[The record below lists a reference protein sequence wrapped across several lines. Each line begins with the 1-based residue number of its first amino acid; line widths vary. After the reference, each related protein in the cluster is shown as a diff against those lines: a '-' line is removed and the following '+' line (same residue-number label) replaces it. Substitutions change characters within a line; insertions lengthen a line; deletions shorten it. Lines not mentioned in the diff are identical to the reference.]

1 MHITLIAGARPNFM
15 KIAPL
20 IHAIQA
26 AQQQGKNVQFRLV
39 HTGQHYD
46 KNMSDTFFEELG
58 IPTPDV
64 NLGCG
69 GGTQAEQTAHIM
81 VEFEK
86 DLLAHPTDIVLV
98 VGDVTSTMACS
109 IVAKKLNTKV
119 CHVEAGIRSW
129 DLTMPEEINRMVTD
143 SLADYMFTTS
153 EVANENLQRLG
164 AILMEN
170 KNKENTHSTSLNGLE
185 CNQPQTLSSELAA
198 SVTAN
203 TPNPLSQEQPVECS
217 QKQTKTILQRVWFV
231 GNVMIDTLLANR
243 ARFRKP
249 QVWDELGLHEKEYIV
264 MTMHRPAN
272 VDEENHLRSLMEQ
285 IITNVYGL
293 PIIFPIHPRTA
304 KIFYNLWGDEE
315 ALTKRF
321 PNLHIVEPMGY
332 LEFNYLVERA
342 KAVVTDSGG
351 ITEETTVMGVPCI
364 TLRDNTERPETC
376 TIGTNELIGTDPAAI
391 KPALD
396 ILFAGQWKKGAIPS
410 LWDGHTAERII
421 EILAGLE

>member
-1 MHITLIAGARPNFM
+1 MKITLIAGARPNFM
-15 KIAPL
+15 KIAAL
-20 IHAIQA
+20 MHAIQA
-26 AQQQGKNVQFRLV
+26 AQKQGKNVQYRLV

-46 KNMSDTFFEELG
+46 KNMSDTFFDELR
-58 IPTPDV
+58 IPAPDV

-81 VEFEK
+81 VAFEK
-86 DLLAHPTDIVLV
+86 ELLEHPTDVVLV

-153 EVANENLQRLG
+153 EVANRNLVRQG
-164 AILMEN
+164 ALLVESGEMRVESSS
-170 KNKENTHSTSLNGLE
+170 KVEGGKSLPE
-185 CNQPQTLSSELAA
+185 DKYAYERVPQ
-198 SVTAN
+198 
-203 TPNPLSQEQPVECS
+203 
-217 QKQTKTILQRVWFV
+217 KVWHV

-249 QVWDELGLHEKEYIV
+249 EVWDELGLREKEFVV

-272 VDEENHLRSLMEQ
+272 VDEENHLRAMMEQ
-285 IITNVYGL
+285 IIDNVHGL
-293 PIIFPIHPRTA
+293 PVIFPIHPRTA
-304 KIFYNLWGDEE
+304 KLFYGLWGNE
-315 ALTKRF
+315 AELAKRF

-376 TIGTNELIGTDPAAI
+376 TVGTNELIGTNPAAI

-396 ILFAGQWKKGAIPS
+396 KLFAGEWKKGAIPE

-421 EILAGLE
+421 SILEDL

>member
-20 IHAIQA
+20 IKAIQEWNELTNERLTNERSLI
-26 AQQQGKNVQFRLV
+26 QYRLV

-58 IPTPDV
+58 IPAPDV

-69 GGTQAEQTAHIM
+69 GGTQAEQTAAIM
-81 VEFEK
+81 VAFEK
-86 DLLAHPTDIVLV
+86 ELMAHPTDVVLV

-153 EVANENLQRLG
+153 EVANRNLVRLG
-164 AILMEN
+164 ATLMSERMN
-170 KNKENTHSTSLNGLE
+170 ELTNERSLQ
-185 CNQPQTLSSELAA
+185 C
-198 SVTAN
+198 
-203 TPNPLSQEQPVECS
+203 
-217 QKQTKTILQRVWFV
+217 VWFV

-249 QVWDELGLHEKEYIV
+249 QIWDELGLKEKEYIV

-272 VDEENHLRSLMEQ
+272 VDEETHLKALMEQ
-285 IITNVYGL
+285 IITNVRGL
-293 PIIFPIHPRTA
+293 PIVFPIHPRTA
-304 KIFYNLWGDEE
+304 LRLRELLNERSQTSSMSAIESLNDANKW
-315 ALTKRF
+315 A
-321 PNLHIVEPMGY
+321 NLHIVEPMGY

-376 TIGTNELIGTDPAAI
+376 TVGTNELIGTNPDAI
-391 KPALD
+391 KPAMD
-396 ILFAGQWKKGAIPS
+396 KLFAGEWKKGAIPE
-410 LWDGHTAERII
+410 LWDGHAAERII
-421 EILAGLE
+421 NILSTL

>member
-1 MHITLIAGARPNFM
+1 M
-15 KIAPL
+15 KIAAL
-20 IHAIQA
+20 IHATQA
-26 AQQQGKNVQFRLV
+26 AQKQGKNVQFRLV

-58 IPTPDV
+58 IPAPDV

-81 VEFEK
+81 VAFEK
-86 DLLAHPTDIVLV
+86 ELLEHPTDVVLV

-153 EVANENLQRLG
+153 EVANRNLVRQG
-164 AILMEN
+164 A
-170 KNKENTHSTSLNGLE
+170 
-185 CNQPQTLSSELAA
+185 EL
-198 SVTAN
+198 
-203 TPNPLSQEQPVECS
+203 VES
-217 QKQTKTILQRVWFV
+217 QKSKVESEKLPEDKYAYERVPQKVWHV

-249 QVWDELGLHEKEYIV
+249 EVWDELGLKEKEFVV

-272 VDEENHLRSLMEQ
+272 VDEENHLRAMMEQ
-285 IITNVYGL
+285 IIDNVHGL
-293 PIIFPIHPRTA
+293 PVIFPIHPRTA
-304 KIFYNLWGDEE
+304 KLFYGLWGNE
-315 ALTKRF
+315 AELAKRF
-321 PNLHIVEPMGY
+321 PNLHIVEPLGY

-376 TIGTNELIGTDPAAI
+376 TVGTNELIGTKPEAI

-396 ILFAGQWKKGAIPS
+396 KLFAGEWKKGAIPE
-410 LWDGHTAERII
+410 LWDGHAAERII
-421 EILAGLE
+421 SILAEL

>member
-1 MHITLIAGARPNFM
+1 MKITLIAGARPNFM
-15 KIAPL
+15 KVAP
-20 IHAIQA
+20 IIKAIKA
-26 AQQQGKNVQFRLV
+26 FNELKSEGVNELKNEGISYRLV

-58 IPTPDV
+58 IPAPDV

-69 GGTQAEQTAHIM
+69 GGSQAEQTAAIM
-81 VEFEK
+81 VAFEK
-86 DLLAHPTDIVLV
+86 ELMAHPTDVVLV

-153 EVANENLQRLG
+153 DVANRNLVRMG
-164 AILMEN
+164 ATLMNDGMSEA
-170 KNKENTHSTSLNGLE
+170 KPLNDGMMLE
-185 CNQPQTLSSELAA
+185 DKYAYERVPQ
-198 SVTAN
+198 
-203 TPNPLSQEQPVECS
+203 
-217 QKQTKTILQRVWFV
+217 KVWHV

-249 QVWDELGLHEKEYIV
+249 EVWDELGLKDKEFVV

-272 VDEENHLRSLMEQ
+272 VDEENHLRAMMEQ
-285 IITNVYGL
+285 IIDNVHGM
-293 PIIFPIHPRTA
+293 PVIFPIHPRTA
-304 KIFYNLWGDEE
+304 KMLRELMNDGMSATESLNDE
-315 ALTKRF
+315 RF

-376 TIGTNELIGTDPAAI
+376 TVGTNELIGTNPAAI

-396 ILFAGQWKKGAIPS
+396 KLFAGEWKKGAIPE
-410 LWDGHTAERII
+410 LWDGHAAERII
-421 EILAGLE
+421 AILADL

>member
-1 MHITLIAGARPNFM
+1 MKITLIAGARPNFM

-20 IHAIQA
+20 IKAIEKFNEQKVES
-26 AQQQGKNVQFRLV
+26 GKIAYRLV

-58 IPTPDV
+58 IPAPDA

-69 GGTQAEQTAHIM
+69 GGTQAEQTAAIM
-81 VEFEK
+81 MAFEK
-86 DLLAHPTDIVLV
+86 ELIAHPADIVLV

-109 IVAKKLNTKV
+109 IVAKKLNTRV

-129 DLTMPEEINRMVTD
+129 DLSMPEEINRMVTD

-153 EVANENLQRLG
+153 EVANRNLVRQG
-164 AILMEN
+164 ATMME
-170 KNKENTHSTSLNGLE
+170 KPLPDPLLKEREKCKVYG
-185 CNQPQTLSSELAA
+185 
-198 SVTAN
+198 
-203 TPNPLSQEQPVECS
+203 VECTDVENREMAED
-217 QKQTKTILQRVWFV
+217 KYAYERVPQRVWYV

-243 ARFRKP
+243 ARFRQP
-249 QVWDELGLHEKEYIV
+249 DVWNTLALQEKNYIV

-272 VDEENHLRSLMEQ
+272 VDEENHLRAMMEQ
-285 IITNVYGL
+285 IVDNAHGL
-293 PIIFPIHPRTA
+293 PIVFPIHPRTA
-304 KIFYNLWGDEE
+304 KLFYNLWGDEE
-315 ALTKRF
+315 TLAKRF
-321 PNLHIVEPMGY
+321 PNLHIVEPLGY

-376 TIGTNELIGTDPAAI
+376 TVGTNELIGTKPEAI

-396 ILFAGQWKKGAIPS
+396 KLFAGEWKKGGVPA

-421 EILAGLE
+421 AILAGLEVRGLEVRG

>member
-20 IHAIQA
+20 IKAIEQFNE
-26 AQQQGKNVQFRLV
+26 QKVESGKIAYRLV

-58 IPTPDV
+58 IPAPDT

-69 GGTQAEQTAHIM
+69 GGTQAEQTAAIM
-81 VEFEK
+81 VAFEK
-86 DLLAHPTDIVLV
+86 ELIAHPADIVLV

-109 IVAKKLNTKV
+109 IVAKKLNTRV

-129 DLTMPEEINRMVTD
+129 DLSMPEEINRMVTD

-153 EVANENLQRLG
+153 EVANRNLQRMG
-164 AILMEN
+164 ATMMSDDGCQMSDGGCLMAED
-170 KNKENTHSTSLNGLE
+170 KYAYERV
-185 CNQPQTLSSELAA
+185 P
-198 SVTAN
+198 
-203 TPNPLSQEQPVECS
+203 
-217 QKQTKTILQRVWFV
+217 QRVWYV

-243 ARFRKP
+243 ARFRQP
-249 QVWDELGLHEKEYIV
+249 EVWNTLALQEKQYIV

-272 VDEENHLRSLMEQ
+272 VDEENHLRAMMEQ
-285 IITNVYGL
+285 IVDNAHGL
-293 PIIFPIHPRTA
+293 PIVFPIHPRTA
-304 KIFYNLWGDEE
+304 KLFYNLWGDEE
-315 ALTKRF
+315 ALAKRF
-321 PNLHIVEPMGY
+321 PNLHIVEPLGY

-376 TIGTNELIGTDPAAI
+376 TVGTNELIGTKPEAI
-391 KPALD
+391 KPVLD
-396 ILFAGQWKKGAIPS
+396 KLFAGEWKTGGVPA

-421 EILAGLE
+421 AILAGLECKV

>member
-20 IHAIQA
+20 IKAIQEWNELTNERLTNERSLI
-26 AQQQGKNVQFRLV
+26 QYRLV

-58 IPTPDV
+58 IPAPDV

-69 GGTQAEQTAHIM
+69 GGTQAEQTAAIM
-81 VEFEK
+81 VAFEK
-86 DLLAHPTDIVLV
+86 ELMAHPTDVVLV

-153 EVANENLQRLG
+153 EVANRNLVRLG
-164 AILMEN
+164 ATLM
-170 KNKENTHSTSLNGLE
+170 
-185 CNQPQTLSSELAA
+185 SERMNEL
-198 SVTAN
+198 TN
-203 TPNPLSQEQPVECS
+203 ERSQ
-217 QKQTKTILQRVWFV
+217 QRVWFV
-231 GNVMIDTLLANR
+231 GNVMIDTLMANR

-249 QVWDELGLHEKEYIV
+249 QVWDELGLKEKEYIV
-264 MTMHRPAN
+264 MTMHRPGN
-272 VDEENHLRSLMEQ
+272 VDEESHLKAMMEQ
-285 IITNVYGL
+285 IITNVHGL

-304 KIFYNLWGDEE
+304 LRLKELMSEGVNELMNE
-315 ALTKRF
+315 RF
-321 PNLHIVEPMGY
+321 SNLHIVEPMGY

-376 TIGTNELIGTDPAAI
+376 TVGTNELIGTDPKAI

-396 ILFAGQWKKGAIPS
+396 KLFAGEWKKGAIPE
-410 LWDGHTAERII
+410 LWDGHTAARIV
-421 EILAGLE
+421 EILAGLGDRK